1 MRPWPLSG
9 VPGGGQGSKSVDHAT
24 NMEATDPASGGIIR
38 CPMKAPRDPGFTL
51 VELMVVVAVLATLG
65 AIAIPLMGSAAR
77 ASHERGAA
85 ASLKALAAAETDF
98 KSNDRDGTQVKD
110 YWTGDVAGLHT
121 LAATGTSGAR
131 SPLNLIDITLAAAD
145 TAPLPSGVAGGRT
158 QAITAFVKQGPR
170 AGYWYYAMAK
180 DPSATPNAAYRQNTG
195 GTPAMG
201 AVHNLDRFAFLAYPD
216 RYPAG
221 GRTVFILNEAGV
233 AWKRDPNAPIKST
246 GAIPPTAPAS
256 DWRDWPAE
264 ATLRTSWGR
273 GN

>member
-1 MRPWPLSG
+1 MNPS
-9 VPGGGQGSKSVDHAT
+9 
-24 NMEATDPASGGIIR
+24 
-38 CPMKAPRDPGFTL
+38 RDPGFTL

-65 AIAIPLMGSAAR
+65 AVAIPLMGSAAR
-77 ASHERGAA
+77 VGRERGAA
-85 ASLKALAAAETDF
+85 SALKALAAAETDF

-131 SPLNLIDITLAAAD
+131 PPLKLIDLTLAAAD
-145 TAPLPSGVAGGRT
+145 SAPLADGAAGGRY
-158 QAITAFVKQGPR
+158 QAITAFVKQGPQ
-170 AGYWYYAMAK
+170 AGYWYYALVK

-216 RYPAG
+216 GYPTA
-221 GRTVFILNEAGV
+221 GRTAFIINEAGV
-233 AWKRDPNAPIKST
+233 AWKRDPSASIKST
-246 GAIPPTAPAS
+246 SAIPPTAPAS
-256 DWRDWPAE
+256 DWRNWPAE
-264 ATLRTSWGR
+264 ATLRASWGR